1 MKKDE
6 LNDYNNNMEELRNEI
21 VMTQDEL
28 DFDPSEFFP
37 DKNDI
42 DLRLDI
48 KIHDYEKDIELIKD
62 ECKETLECLAN
73 LYLDEKNMT
82 SKNINNIIKND
93 ALALSDL
100 KFSISCSKRG
110 LINLMKQIDN
120 GIVDS
125 ELYQSVSS
133 FQKEMKDGV
142 KMLYDLQKNMK
153 DFYRE
158 LSSEIK
164 SEELMNQ
171 GQELLI
177 DQKENVRIVD
187 KDINKMIDKIQD
199 DTQDKPKDD

>member
-1 MKKDE
+1 MKQEYEDHINQLRDE
-6 LNDYNNNMEELRNEI
+6 IEQ
-21 VMTQDEL
+21 TQDEL
-28 DFDPSEFFP
+28 NFDPSEFFP
-37 DKNDI
+37 DQNNV
-42 DLRLDI
+42 DLNLDV
-48 KIHDYEKDIELIKD
+48 KIHDYERDIELIRE

-73 LYLDEKNMT
+73 LYLEESNMK
-82 SKNINNIIKND
+82 SKNIDNIIKND

-120 GIVDS
+120 GIVDP

-153 DFYRE
+153 EFYKE

-164 SEELMNQ
+164 EAGIQEGNQ
-171 GQELLI
+171 LITSPQENL
-177 DQKENVRIVD
+177 RITD
-187 KDINKMIDKIQD
+187 KDINKMIDKIQGNN
-199 DTQDKPKDD
+199 

>member
-1 MKKDE
+1 MDNEMKKEYEDHINNLRDE
-6 LNDYNNNMEELRNEI
+6 IEQ
-21 VMTQDEL
+21 TQDEL
-28 DFDPSEFFP
+28 NFDPSEFFP
-37 DKNDI
+37 DQNNI
-42 DLRLDI
+42 DLNLDV
-48 KIHDYEKDIELIKD
+48 KMHDYERDIELIRE

-73 LYLDEKNMT
+73 LYLNESNMRN
-82 SKNINNIIKND
+82 KNINNIIKND

-120 GIVDS
+120 GVVDS

-153 DFYRE
+153 DFYKE

-164 SEELMNQ
+164 DAGIQEGNQ
-171 GQELLI
+171 LKSS
-177 DQKENVRIVD
+177 DPHENIRIVD
-187 KDINKMIDKIQD
+187 KDINKMIDKINNN
-199 DTQDKPKDD
+199 K